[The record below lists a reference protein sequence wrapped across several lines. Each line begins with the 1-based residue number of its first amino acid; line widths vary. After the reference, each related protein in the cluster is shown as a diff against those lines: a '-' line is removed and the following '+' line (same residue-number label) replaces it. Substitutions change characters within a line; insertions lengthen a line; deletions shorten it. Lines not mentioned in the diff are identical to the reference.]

1 MKSYKILLAGTVLG
15 IAATFSSCDLLDREP
30 NIITEDQFYTS
41 SEQAQLGLNAVYG
54 VMNSWQLYGCTLI
67 LDLGYNTDISMYM
80 SSTNSDMYGASFEL
94 NANSASVSNPW
105 IWLYKG
111 IGNANAF
118 LEKISGT
125 DLDPDGSMCAQ
136 ARFLRAYYHFILAQ
150 NWLDIPLK
158 TTATASYKDVKIAPT
173 PQHEVMKWVVSEM
186 EEVLPVITESFDHA
200 PSDVTRTTVHGILG
214 RIYLYMAGEAVSGVT
229 DEEKHT
235 YYEKAAEHCKA
246 VIDSGLHSLNPDY
259 TQIFINYVADK
270 YDKEYHE
277 SMWEVDFYGDRSSS
291 MYFGNSRWGE
301 LNGLRCASADTDY
314 ASHKVN
320 WSNGLFGNTY
330 KLWELYMEDDRTPYE
345 RGLSIIT
352 DKRQEW
358 SIPSFNYEGSRDISV
373 LYPYGGDPSDKRKLI
388 AAVDRTPYYSSTN
401 PSEQNT
407 NVNQAYY
414 PGGRN
419 IGKFRRE
426 IQYEGLK
433 NFKSIWTGVNVPLL
447 RYSDVIL
454 MYVEAVNERDH
465 KPTEDL
471 YNMILPLRE
480 RAGVQT
486 PSYSKYNTYEKFQQ
500 FVRNERARELCFEGL
515 RKHDLIRW
523 GIYYKSMLEVR
534 EMALSNSKW
543 SGFGSARNFVTLT
556 SRMSERNN
564 YLPIPSIELAV
575 NTEMKQNPQW

>member
-1 MKSYKILLAGTVLG
+1 MGQ
-15 IAATFSSCDLLDREP
+15 P
-30 NIITEDQFYTS
+30 
-41 SEQAQLGLNAVYG
+41 
-54 VMNSWQLYGCTLI
+54 
-67 LDLGYNTDISMYM
+67 
-80 SSTNSDMYGASFEL
+80 
-94 NANSASVSNPW
+94 
-105 IWLYKG
+105 
-111 IGNANAF
+111 
-118 LEKISGT
+118 
-125 DLDPDGSMCAQ
+125 
-136 ARFLRAYYHFILAQ
+136 
-150 NWLDIPLK
+150 
-158 TTATASYKDVKIAPT
+158 
-173 PQHEVMKWVVSEM
+173 
-186 EEVLPVITESFDHA
+186 
-200 PSDVTRTTVHGILG
+200 
-214 RIYLYMAGEAVSGVT
+214 
-229 DEEKHT
+229 
-235 YYEKAAEHCKA
+235 
-246 VIDSGLHSLNPDY
+246 
-259 TQIFINYVADK
+259 
-270 YDKEYHE
+270 
-277 SMWEVDFYGDRSSS
+277 
-291 MYFGNSRWGE
+291 
-301 LNGLRCASADTDY
+301 
-314 ASHKVN
+314 
-320 WSNGLFGNTY
+320 
-330 KLWELYMEDDRTPYE
+330 
-345 RGLSIIT
+345 
-352 DKRQEW
+352 RQEW